1 MKKTSQEPLLSPD
14 MPRRVFMGAIAGGLL
29 GARRPAEAQE
39 AKRIYT
45 VGLVSIGTGPGQFGL
60 WQSFIDAMRERGYVE
75 GRNLVVK
82 RAFGNPDRL
91 AGMLAELVAGRVD
104 AIVTTG
110 PRETRTAQRATAT
123 IPIVMTFVEDPV
135 AEGFVKSLAQPGT
148 NATGLTSLVP
158 GLSQKYV
165 ELLNEALPAARRFG
179 VVATRDP
186 VPENRHEL
194 EAAVKARGLTVLFLV
209 VSQPVDFD
217 TTLARAKRDGVTG
230 IIAPVDGVTFL
241 HRRALV
247 EAASKHRLP
256 GIYWAR
262 EYAEAGGLLTYGAGL
277 ADLRRHAAIYVD
289 KILRGARPADLP
301 IEQPTKFDLVI
312 NLKTA
317 KALGLTIPP
326 SLLLRADQV
335 SSKRCTPRCRWPH
348 AGGTPWSSRSAA
360 WSPCLCPLKP
370 RRQASS
376 RSWST
381 VKRCGSQCVS
391 TSRLPA
397 TRPRLWSSTTAR
409 LAWARIPAFS
419 LDRSTRRWW
428 PVFSSSGDGRW

>member
-1 MKKTSQEPLLSPD
+1 MRRDPREPLSPPD
-14 MPRRVFMGAIAGGLL
+14 RSRRVFIAAVAGSLL
-29 GARRPAEAQE
+29 AAPRAGRAQE
-39 AKRIYT
+39 AGKTYT
-45 VGLVSIGTGPGQFGL
+45 VGLVSIGTDPGQSSL
-60 WQSFIDAMRERGYVE
+60 WQSFVDGMRERGYVE

-82 RAFGNPDRL
+82 RAFGNSDRL
-91 AGMLAELVAGRVD
+91 AGMLAELVAARVD

-110 PRETRTAQRATAT
+110 PRETRTARRATAT

-148 NATGLTSLVP
+148 NVTGLTSLVP

-165 ELLNEALPAARRFG
+165 ELLNEVLPTARRFG

-194 EAAVKARGLTVLFLV
+194 EAAVKARGLTLSFLV
-209 VSQPVDFD
+209 VSEPVDFD
-217 TTLARAKRDGVTG
+217 TTLARAKRDGATG
-230 IIAPVDGVTFL
+230 IIAPVDGVTFR

-247 EAASKHRLP
+247 EAALKHRLP

-262 EYAEAGGLLTYGAGL
+262 EYGEAGGLMTYGASL

-289 KILRGARPADLP
+289 KILRGAKPAELP

-326 SLLLRADQV
+326 SLLVRADQV
-335 SSKRCTPRCRWPH
+335 
-348 AGGTPWSSRSAA
+348 
-360 WSPCLCPLKP
+360 
-370 RRQASS
+370 
-376 RSWST
+376 
-381 VKRCGSQCVS
+381 
-391 TSRLPA
+391 
-397 TRPRLWSSTTAR
+397 
-409 LAWARIPAFS
+409 IE
-419 LDRSTRRWW
+419 
-428 PVFSSSGDGRW
+428 